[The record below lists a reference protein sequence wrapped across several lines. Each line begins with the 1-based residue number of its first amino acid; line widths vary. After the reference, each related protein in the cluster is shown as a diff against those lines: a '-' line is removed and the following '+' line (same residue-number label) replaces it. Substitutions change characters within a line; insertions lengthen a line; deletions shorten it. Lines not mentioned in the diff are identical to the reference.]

1 MCSQNKRDAD
11 ITSLVKMVVLMNT
24 NFFVVRMHK
33 FILARQSSRPYTR
46 KRLGLGE
53 FGDGLGAL
61 GHGVLGKLAREHK
74 SHTRLH
80 LAGGQ
85 SGFSVVAGQAAGLDA
100 QTLEHVLDERVHDGH
115 SALGDTSVGVHLLQH
130 LVDVGRVALD
140 SPLAAGGGRCLLV
153 RFSFLGGSFNHFEM

>member
-1 MCSQNKRDAD
+1 MTLLRHGHECTT
-11 ITSLVKMVVLMNT
+11 IYP
-24 NFFVVRMHK
+24 
-33 FILARQSSRPYTR
+33 RQSPHPCTR
-46 KRLGLGE
+46 IWCLRLGE

-80 LAGGQ
+80 LAGGER
-85 SGFSVVAGQAAGLDA
+85 GFAVVAGQAASLNA
-100 QTLEHVLDERVHDGH
+100 QALENVLDERVHDGH

-153 RFSFLGGSFNHFEM
+153 